1 MKNPFKENAEE
12 PEDDLYI
19 DTMDGSNNLLIDLQK
34 LEGKHLKQFSIDDLT
49 TVNITTTNTYKDN
62 EI

>member
-1 MKNPFKENAEE
+1 MKNPFKDVDDD
-12 PEDDLYI
+12 EDDLYI

>member
-1 MKNPFKENAEE
+1 MKNPFIDNAEE

-19 DTMDGSNNLLIDLQK
+19 DTMDGSNNLLIDLKK

>member
-1 MKNPFKENAEE
+1 LKNPFKDVDDD
-12 PEDDLYI
+12 EDDLYI
-19 DTMDGSNNLLIDLQK
+19 DTMDGSNNLLIDLKK

>member
-1 MKNPFKENAEE
+1 MKNPFIDNAEE

-19 DTMDGSNNLLIDLQK
+19 DTMDGSNNLFIDLKK

-49 TVNITTTNTYKDN
+49 TINITTTNTYKDN

>member
-1 MKNPFKENAEE
+1 MKNPFKDVDDD
-12 PEDDLYI
+12 EDDLYI
-19 DTMDGSNNLLIDLQK
+19 DTMDGSNNLLIDLKK

-49 TVNITTTNTYKDN
+49 TINITTTNTYKDN

>member
-1 MKNPFKENAEE
+1 LKNPFKDVDDD
-12 PEDDLYI
+12 EDDLYI
-19 DTMDGSNNLLIDLQK
+19 DTMDGSNNLLIDLKK

-49 TVNITTTNTYKDN
+49 TINITTTNTYKDN

>member
-1 MKNPFKENAEE
+1 MKNPFKDVDDD
-12 PEDDLYI
+12 EDDLYI
-19 DTMDGSNNLLIDLQK
+19 DTMDGSNNLLIDLKK

>member
-1 MKNPFKENAEE
+1 MKNPFKDVDED
-12 PEDDLYI
+12 EDDLYI
-19 DTMDGSNNLLIDLQK
+19 DTMDGSNNLLIDLKK

-49 TVNITTTNTYKDN
+49 TINITTTNTYKDN

>member
-1 MKNPFKENAEE
+1 MKNPFIDNAEE

-19 DTMDGSNNLLIDLQK
+19 DTMDGSNNLLIDLKK

-49 TVNITTTNTYKDN
+49 TINITTTNTYKDN